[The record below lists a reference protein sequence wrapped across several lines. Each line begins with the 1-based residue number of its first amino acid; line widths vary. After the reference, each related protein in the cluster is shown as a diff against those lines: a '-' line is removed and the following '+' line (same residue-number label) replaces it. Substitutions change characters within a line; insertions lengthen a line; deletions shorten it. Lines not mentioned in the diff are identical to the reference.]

1 MEFEK
6 IGIEGAWLAKSPILK
21 DERGDFREWFKS
33 EEILS
38 KTGFNFEVA
47 QSNVSTSAKGVVRG
61 IHYSIA
67 PEGQAKWITCTK
79 GKIWDVVV
87 DIRPNSP
94 TFMKWV
100 GAELTP
106 DSGSSV
112 LVGVGLGHAFIS
124 LEEYSV
130 VSYLL
135 TSQYSPAEEYAI
147 NPLDNQIAISWPI
160 NAILLSDKD
169 RLSPTL
175 NDNQMA
181 NLLPLMH

>member
-6 IGIEGAWLAKSPILK
+6 LDIEGAWLATSAIFK
-21 DERGDFREWFKS
+21 DERGDFREWFKA
-33 EEILS
+33 EEVLS
-38 KTGFNFEVA
+38 KTGIDFEVA
-47 QSNVSTSAKGVVRG
+47 QSNVSTSAKGVIRG

-67 PEGQAKWITCTK
+67 PEGQAKWVTCTK

-124 LEEYSV
+124 LEENSV

-135 TSQYSPAEEYAI
+135 TSKYSSAEEFAI
-147 NPLDNQIAISWPI
+147 NPLDNQIAISWPR

-169 RLSPTL
+169 RSAPTL
-175 NDNQMA
+175 NENQMA
-181 NLLPLMH
+181 DLLPFMH